1 MDDKENGLKNNKRGK
16 SDMLNTKELI
26 QNSSTVSNMNKKKSP
41 VDEALKRFRDENGY
55 EFLDMINNTRIRQKH
70 LLRQLQK
77 RNYDDNDFFD
87 LFENKQGE

>member
-16 SDMLNTKELI
+16 FDMLNMKELI
-26 QNSSTVSNMNKKKSP
+26 QNSSSVSDVEKKKSP

-55 EFLDMINNTRIRQKH
+55 EFLDMINNTKIRQKH

-77 RNYDDNDFFD
+77 RDYDDNDFFD

>member
-16 SDMLNTKELI
+16 SGMLNTKELI
-26 QNSSTVSNMNKKKSP
+26 QNSSTVSNMNKNKSP

-77 RNYDDNDFFD
+77 KDYNDNDFFE

>member
-1 MDDKENGLKNNKRGK
+1 
-16 SDMLNTKELI
+16 MLNTKELV
-26 QNSSTVSNMNKKKSP
+26 QNSSTASDVKKNKSP

-55 EFLDMINNTRIRQKH
+55 EFLDMINNTKIRQKH

-77 RNYDDNDFFD
+77 RDYDDNDFFD

>member
-1 MDDKENGLKNNKRGK
+1 
-16 SDMLNTKELI
+16 MLNTKELI
-26 QNSSTVSNMNKKKSP
+26 QNSSTVSNMNKNKSP

-77 RNYDDNDFFD
+77 KDYNDNDFFE